1 MVNFLSQGALQNF
14 SVVKIIL
21 FAFLCDVVSLLLF
34 VKVFS
39 ITRLEKQSFMLSPSY
54 SVVLALTFAFNTLTY

>member
-1 MVNFLSQGALQNF
+1 MVNFLSHGALRNF

-34 VKVFS
+34 VKAFP
-39 ITRLEKQSFMLSPSY
+39 ITRLGKESFTLSSSC
-54 SVVLALTFAFNTLTY
+54 SVVLTFAFALNALTY